1 MSDKHTPGP
10 WNTFEYQCRSVIGV
24 ARQGDDSFT
33 ICEVNPDLESEQ
45 GYQIAEANARLIA
58 AAPDLLEALKK
69 IDALYTHWFDLADGS
84 GVTLMQSSVAKMEA
98 AHRAAEAAIARAEP
112 Q

>member
-1 MSDKHTPGP
+1 MMEKHTKGP

-58 AAPDLLEALKK
+58 AAPDLLEACRLAVDAYAQGPDPRAVRFAMDSA
-69 IDALYTHWFDLADGS
+69 IDYIRT
-84 GVTLMQSSVAKMEA
+84 
-98 AHRAAEAAIARAEP
+98 AIAKAT
-112 Q
+112 QA